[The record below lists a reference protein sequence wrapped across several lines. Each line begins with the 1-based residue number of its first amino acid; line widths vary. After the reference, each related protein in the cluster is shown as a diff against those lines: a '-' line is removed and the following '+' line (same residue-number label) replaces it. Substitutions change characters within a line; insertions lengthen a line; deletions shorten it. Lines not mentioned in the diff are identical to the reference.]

1 MNIVLAAINAKY
13 IHSNLAVYSLRAYAQ
28 QYKDE
33 IQIAEYTI
41 NQQIDDILMDLYK
54 KKPDVLCFSCYI
66 WNLSYV
72 EELVRELG
80 KIFPSVPIWVG
91 GPEVSYDTKDV
102 LERLP
107 EVTGVIFG
115 EGEKTFLEV
124 VEYYHGKDVKLSEI
138 KGIAYRGEEGQFLQ
152 NSWREV
158 MDLSEVPF
166 VYHDMADFKN
176 KIIYYESSR
185 GCPFSCSYCLSSI
198 DKCLRFRKLELVEKE
213 LQFFIDE
220 KVPQVKFVDR
230 TFNCNHKHAI
240 AIWKYIKEHDKG
252 ITNFH
257 FEVAADLLNEEELKL
272 IESMRPGL
280 IQLEIG
286 VQSTN
291 EQTIREIRRTMRFEE
306 VARIVQRIN
315 QGENVHQHLDLIAGL
330 PYEGMESFQKSFD
343 DVYRLHPEQLQLG
356 FLKVLK
362 GSYMESQKERYGLVY
377 KSRPPYE
384 VLYTKWLSYEEMMQL
399 KSVEEMVEVYYN
411 SGQFSYCLR
420 KLEEEYAS
428 PFVLYQ
434 GLGRYYENHE
444 LHLMSHSR
452 ITRYEI
458 LLGFIREK
466 HKERESL
473 YRELLTFDLYL
484 RENVKNRPEFAGE
497 HEVSKDWLNAFYET
511 ESKEHQYLIGYE
523 AYDKR
528 QLRKMTHI
536 EKFHYDVLG
545 TCEEKENFILFDY
558 QNRSR
563 LTHQAAV
570 TEVETE

>member
-1 MNIVLAAINAKY
+1 M
-13 IHSNLAVYSLRAYAQ
+13 
-28 QYKDE
+28 
-33 IQIAEYTI
+33 
-41 NQQIDDILMDLYK
+41 
-54 KKPDVLCFSCYI
+54 
-66 WNLSYV
+66 

-124 VEYYHGKDVKLSEI
+124 VEYYHGKDMQLSEI
-138 KGIAYRGEEGQFLQ
+138 KGIAYRGEEGEFLQ

-166 VYHDMADFKN
+166 VYHDMAYFKN

-220 KVPQVKFVDR
+220 EVPQVKFVDR

-362 GSYMESQKERYGLVY
+362 GSYMESQKDRYGLVY

-384 VLYTKWLSYEEMMQL
+384 VLNTNWLSYEEMMRL

-434 GLGRYYENHE
+434 ELGRYYENHE

-458 LLGFIREK
+458 LLGFVREK
-466 HKERESL
+466 HKERERL
-473 YRELLTFDLYL
+473 YRELLTFDLYF
-484 RENVKNRPEFAGE
+484 RENVKKRPEFAGE

-536 EKFHYDVLG
+536 EKFQYDVLG
-545 TCEEKENFILFDY
+545 TCEEKEKFILFDY

-570 TEVETE
+570 TEIETE

>member
-72 EELVRELG
+72 EELIRELG

-286 VQSTN
+286 AQSTN

-330 PYEGMESFQKSFD
+330 PYEDMESFQKSFD